1 MVIVFFHTTM
11 LGAALIH
18 RASTFMI
25 LVIQAY
31 DFRHVL
37 ESTMGLS
44 PTVDKGIWLEK
55 RGVALVNDYSI
66 TFTEPLR
73 VVSLACPFSVLV
85 QDATQ

>member
-1 MVIVFFHTTM
+1 M
-11 LGAALIH
+11 LGASLMH
-18 RASTFMI
+18 RAFTFMI
-25 LVIQAY
+25 LVIKVY

>member
-1 MVIVFFHTTM
+1 M
-11 LGAALIH
+11 H

-37 ESTMGLS
+37 ESAMGLS

-55 RGVALVNDYSI
+55 GGVGLLFCYLGVGRSMLGKNRYNIHAVVV
-66 TFTEPLR
+66 LR
-73 VVSLACPFSVLV
+73 
-85 QDATQ
+85 